1 MIIPQTDVAKACNT
15 APSMNAASAIS
26 ITLFL
31 PRVSAKIPESGD
43 INKANKAV
51 VDVIRDLSI
60 VDNGCPREELI
71 ETSVAE
77 MTPVSSR
84 IPRQLR
90 VPSTF
95 PVGWNENRNEERE
108 QTSKQ

>member
-1 MIIPQTDVAKACNT
+1 
-15 APSMNAASAIS
+15 MNAASAIS

-31 PRVSAKIPESGD
+31 PRVSAKIPESGE

-60 VDNGCPREELI
+60 VDNGCPREDLI
-71 ETSVAE
+71 ETNVAE

-84 IPRQLR
+84 IPCQLR

-95 PVGWNENRNEERE
+95 PVTEGTEIEMKRE
-108 QTSKQ
+108 TNIQTITH